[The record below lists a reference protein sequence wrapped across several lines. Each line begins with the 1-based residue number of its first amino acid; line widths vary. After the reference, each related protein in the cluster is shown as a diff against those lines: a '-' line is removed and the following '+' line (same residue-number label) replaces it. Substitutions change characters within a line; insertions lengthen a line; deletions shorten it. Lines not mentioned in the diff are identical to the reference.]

1 MERTIRLTAGQIY
14 LKTQHRMEVLL
25 ARLMTSGL
33 QSVYISRAKASGK
46 YKRDRQTEAVM
57 MRPDTFAK
65 VLQDDAALQEAIRRE
80 FIDVIRSEIQRSN
93 VSGQVLLKQ
102 KLHGNGVDL
111 GDEDI
116 DALLSSS

>member
-1 MERTIRLTAGQIY
+1 
-14 LKTQHRMEVLL
+14 
-25 ARLMTSGL
+25 
-33 QSVYISRAKASGK
+33 
-46 YKRDRQTEAVM
+46 M

-111 GDEDI
+111 RDEDI